1 MNLKSFAVSLNK
13 QRKKLFNSIKNING
27 FKAFLLKKCN
37 IENKL
42 NFLRFPYMSL
52 RLDRLIKL
60 SLRIFGDIRLHKCS
74 DIFKKKKLYEKN
86 AKISRHLLDL
96 MNI

>member
-60 SLRIFGDIRLHKCS
+60 SLRIFGDLRLHKCS
-74 DIFKKKKLYEKN
+74 DIFKKKKNYMRKMPKS
-86 AKISRHLLDL
+86 ADIC
-96 MNI
+96 

>member
-27 FKAFLLKKCN
+27 FKAFLLQKCN

-42 NFLRFPYMSL
+42 NFLKFPYMSL
-52 RLDRLIKL
+52 RLDRLKNYVSVFL
-60 SLRIFGDIRLHKCS
+60 EIFDYINAVIFAKQNHMRKMPKSADIC
-74 DIFKKKKLYEKN
+74 
-86 AKISRHLLDL
+86 
-96 MNI
+96 